1 MGDILDQINATHR
14 AIGSQPV
21 TTGEGRSLLLRRSY
35 DAPIEDV
42 WHACTDPRRIAR
54 WLAPVTGELRPGGSF
69 QVEGNATGTILRCEE
84 PALLKVTWEYGPDS
98 ITEVEIRL
106 AKGTGGGTIIE
117 LEHASPADV
126 VDALVR
132 SQGPVGPVGIGG
144 GWDLALIGLDHLLH
158 GEDFDTAAWK
168 STPESRACAIRS
180 YHAWGA
186 VSQAAWKLS
195 DNDIAAVVEF
205 AVQHFAPGA
214 PESTNG

>member
-1 MGDILDQINATHR
+1 VSDILNQINATHR

-21 TTGEGRSLLLRRSY
+21 TAGEGRSLLLRRSY

-42 WHACTDPRRIAR
+42 WDACTSPGRIAR

-69 QVEGNATGTILRCEE
+69 QVEGNATGKIVRCEE
-84 PALLKVTWEYGPDS
+84 PNLLKVTWEYGPDS

-106 AKGTGGGTIIE
+106 AKGPGGGTTVE
-117 LEHASPADV
+117 LEHASPAQT

-144 GWDLALIGLDHLLH
+144 GWDLALIGLDHVLH
-158 GEDFDTAAWK
+158 SEDFDTAAWK
-168 STPESRACAIRS
+168 STPESRQFAMCS

-195 DNDIAAVVEF
+195 DDDISAVVEF
-205 AVQHFAPGA
+205 AVEHFAPGA
-214 PESTNG
+214 PESKNG